1 MTAPLLAG
9 AHAPVTTVT
18 PAPAPT
24 APPTSGA
31 TVRPLRSTSV
41 PAAPPRPPRRG
52 RGDPP
57 VAPRD
62 VTDPT
67 AARVPQHAVRGR
79 PLGRPT
85 TPVPLPDP
93 TALCCAVVRAAV
105 EVVRGERTVGQLAR
119 WVSPEIYEALARRAR
134 LVADGPGETPARPVA
149 VRRARGPA
157 PRGRRRRGDGRRPGR
172 GPGPRRRGAPGG
184 APRSLARGRARDRLS
199 PSRTGHDDA
208 LPGPDSPDGL
218 PWPGATTAR
227 RPPAGGRL
235 AVVVRAPGG
244 RAPGQAS
251 FWPWQTL
258 YFLPEPHGH
267 CALRGVPG
275 KVRPSLSTA
284 AASPCSARRER
295 RPASPDTTA

>member
-41 PAAPPRPPRRG
+41 PAAPPARLLRCL
-52 RGDPP
+52 GDPT
-57 VAPRD
+57 VATVD

-67 AARVPQHAVRGR
+67 AARVPQHVVRGR

-149 VRRARGPA
+149 VRRARV
-157 PRGRRRRGDGRRPGR
+157 RRSGDGGAEGAVGGR
-172 GPGPRRRGAPGG
+172 AGARGGAGAGGLEARRGAW
-184 APRSLARGRARDRLS
+184 R
-199 PSRTGHDDA
+199 
-208 LPGPDSPDGL
+208 
-218 PWPGATTAR
+218 
-227 RPPAGGRL
+227 
-235 AVVVRAPGG
+235 VVVLEIG
-244 RAPGQAS
+244 
-251 FWPWQTL
+251 
-258 YFLPEPHGH
+258 
-267 CALRGVPG
+267 
-275 KVRPSLSTA
+275 
-284 AASPCSARRER
+284 
-295 RPASPDTTA
+295 